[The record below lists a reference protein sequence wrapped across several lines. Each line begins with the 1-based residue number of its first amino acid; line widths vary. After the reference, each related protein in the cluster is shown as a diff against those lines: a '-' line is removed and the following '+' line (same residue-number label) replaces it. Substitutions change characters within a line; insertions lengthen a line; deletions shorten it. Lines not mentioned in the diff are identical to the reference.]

1 VEKETD
7 PLPRFVSICLLE
19 LCSWLPL
26 GVLHLHS
33 AKRVAQSGY
42 VCPHWNIQPTDT
54 VDATAAC
61 TVDEAQQ
68 GVVWKHHTSCC
79 KDERLSSISSGRKQD
94 TVYLSSPELRMGYE
108 NVLPKPNYIYFP
120 SSSKLVGLSGLQGL
134 SPLNRLCRGGQIIV
148 SRARLRTTALIAYPC
163 FELHPTSVGIHA
175 TRNLLWAS
183 YYVVAVL
190 SRAYNLFDLHEKRG
204 ANMSDSP
211 MTEDQGDR
219 IIQLLKDI
227 LWELKNGS
235 IQSDVS
241 SIQSDVSRV
250 QSDVSSIQTDVA
262 SIDANQ

>member
-1 VEKETD
+1 
-7 PLPRFVSICLLE
+7 
-19 LCSWLPL
+19 
-26 GVLHLHS
+26 
-33 AKRVAQSGY
+33 
-42 VCPHWNIQPTDT
+42 
-54 VDATAAC
+54 
-61 TVDEAQQ
+61 
-68 GVVWKHHTSCC
+68 
-79 KDERLSSISSGRKQD
+79 
-94 TVYLSSPELRMGYE
+94 
-108 NVLPKPNYIYFP
+108 
-120 SSSKLVGLSGLQGL
+120 
-134 SPLNRLCRGGQIIV
+134 
-148 SRARLRTTALIAYPC
+148 
-163 FELHPTSVGIHA
+163 
-175 TRNLLWAS
+175 LWAS

-241 SIQSDVSRV
+241 RV